1 MVRSVRIESEAE
13 REDDEAI
20 VAHAFHQS
28 QDYARLV

>member
-1 MVRSVRIESEAE
+1 MVRSVRIESEA
-13 REDDEAI
+13 DKAV